1 MSTFIQSQW
10 ITRRCVPLYLLD
22 FSHLKAKQKKNL
34 SYVVQKCATFER
46 WLWWKT
52 LMIDF
57 TIITHNKSKT
67 LLDQLSGEKTE
78 SGLDLIHK
86 TNTHAPVSPITLHFL
101 LHTAAHWDCSSPFR
115 SSPICLE
122 PLGYI
127 TGPYSLKSQQPYP
140 ICLIISKWI
149 SVTGS
154 YLNSKR
160 MHWSVPEQN
169 PPKATLETMPLA
181 ENEHVQSSRRHWPH

>member
-1 MSTFIQSQW
+1 M
-10 ITRRCVPLYLLD
+10 
-22 FSHLKAKQKKNL
+22 
-34 SYVVQKCATFER
+34 QKCATFER
-46 WLWWKT
+46 RLWWKT

-57 TIITHNKSKT
+57 TIITHNMSKT
-67 LLDQLSGEKTE
+67 LLDQLSGEKTGPHPQNKHTCT
-78 SGLDLIHK
+78 SISNY
-86 TNTHAPVSPITLHFL
+86 TTFPACTL
-101 LHTAAHWDCSSPFR
+101 LHIENAQAHSGVLLYAWNH
-115 SSPICLE
+115 
-122 PLGYI
+122 YI

-140 ICLIISKWI
+140 RCLIISRWI